1 MQECF
6 QVIVLLS
13 SVLLMGFLWAH
24 ALITLRTGL
33 LALVM
38 ALSRFCLSKLPAS
51 DILLDMS
58 AFSYREK
65 PDSVPTAILLPS
77 TPHRLPR
84 IPKYAYFADELTHHS
99 VDASAFLVD
108 EEILAEPSVK
118 NIRSV
123 ALADIKKQLDNL
135 DSSLWGSL
143 FSRGKTRAV
152 LPKEP
157 PAGLIASMVV
167 RFDHGLGLDGYY
179 DQPIFASSGLTH
191 KKRRDGAIVTMQQLY
206 EEVSGYGFFAW
217 PECERLPAGIG
228 PSQLLVEGLNQIANG
243 GAIAITDLKEQ
254 IDAANIETDN
264 LLSFVTKVL
273 NGWSVSDSFDKDF
286 VLEKRLAYWR
296 EFNALSDASKIR
308 RGIPLTSDS
317 QV

>member
-1 MQECF
+1 
-6 QVIVLLS
+6 
-13 SVLLMGFLWAH
+13 
-24 ALITLRTGL
+24 
-33 LALVM
+33 
-38 ALSRFCLSKLPAS
+38 
-51 DILLDMS
+51 
-58 AFSYREK
+58 
-65 PDSVPTAILLPS
+65 
-77 TPHRLPR
+77 
-84 IPKYAYFADELTHHS
+84 
-99 VDASAFLVD
+99 
-108 EEILAEPSVK
+108 
-118 NIRSV
+118 
-123 ALADIKKQLDNL
+123 
-135 DSSLWGSL
+135 
-143 FSRGKTRAV
+143 
-152 LPKEP
+152 
-157 PAGLIASMVV
+157 
-167 RFDHGLGLDGYY
+167 
-179 DQPIFASSGLTH
+179 
-191 KKRRDGAIVTMQQLY
+191 MQQLY